1 MPTAK
6 SKYIC
11 VGGKAGPVEK
21 AITKPINSLRIPKT
35 NRTQAAIVARDFNL
49 DGTLY
54 LLQIRLPLTTGRHG
68 A

>member
-1 MPTAK
+1 MPTPK

-49 DGTLY
+49 DGILY
-54 LLQIRLPLTTGRHG
+54 LLANKITLNSG
-68 A
+68 